1 MDCIHYKNNQLIKKG
16 FNRKNQQR
24 YQCLTCKKIFTGQ
37 ETYTRFSSDEKS
49 MMVKLNSEGLGIRAI
64 SRVLNRISHMGVY
77 QQLKKN

>member
-1 MDCIHYKNNQLIKKG
+1 MDCIHCKNNQLIKKG

-37 ETYTRFSSDEKS
+37 AT
-49 MMVKLNSEGLGIRAI
+49 LNSEGLGTRAI

-77 QQLKKN
+77 QQLKKIE